1 MVQLDI
7 VSGKMAGT
15 AWLARR
21 FPVRIGRSPE
31 ADLRLE
37 DDGVW
42 DQHLELSLDRAEGF
56 VLRVQSPA
64 VAAVNDEPIDRARL
78 RNGDA
83 IALGSA
89 RLRFW
94 LRPARQSRLWVRET
108 VVWLLLAGVFAG
120 QLLLLNWLGR

>member
-56 VLRVQSPA
+56 VLQVQSPA

-94 LRPARQSRLWVRET
+94 LRPACQSGLWVREA
-108 VVWLLLAGVFAG
+108 VVWLLLVGVFAG

>member
-15 AWLARR
+15 AWLARH

-56 VLRVQSPA
+56 ILQVQSPA
-64 VAAVNDEPIDRARL
+64 VAAVNDEPFHRAQL

-94 LRPARQSRLWVRET
+94 LRPVRQSRLGIRET
-108 VVWLLLAGVFAG
+108 VVWLTLAGVFAG